1 MRPAITLLITLSVI
15 ATMIALM
22 GVMFKYLD
30 VARGKA
36 EVKASMIQ
44 ANLLSAD
51 MGQMLRQILGK
62 KPSKSTMK
70 TLFETPLGLS
80 AQSGEFAMTIS
91 CNPLANRV
99 NITWLGLEGV
109 GKKQKAFSLAQS
121 LFEMLTDQVNLRDAA
136 LLREKILAELK
147 QTNSMVFGESSRI
160 NKKKGIISFKKFQE
174 ILDDYRYEADDT
186 RIYRIPWQK
195 YFSFGISEQK
205 IDGDFISPEL
215 LAFLYDVEI
224 DVVQED
230 FEMGALDHFLTEIG
244 ETKATYKWLFSKPK
258 KALPIAQCKASY
270 RFRKGSYSFQ
280 FNYVDRR
287 IEGFEFFSNQ

>member
-1 MRPAITLLITLSVI
+1 
-15 ATMIALM
+15 MIALM

-30 VARGKA
+30 VTREKA

-44 ANLLSAD
+44 ANLLSTD
-51 MGQMLRQILGK
+51 MRTLLKQILGK

-70 TLFETPLGLS
+70 TLFETPLALGV
-80 AQSGEFAMTIS
+80 QSGEFAMSIS

-99 NITWLGLEGV
+99 NITWLGLEEV
-109 GKKQKAFSLAQS
+109 GKKEKEFSLAQS
-121 LFEMLTDQVNLRDAA
+121 LFEMLTDRVNLRDAA

-147 QTNSMVFGESSRI
+147 QRNSMVFGVSSRI
-160 NKKKGIISFKKFQE
+160 NKKKGIITFKKFQE
-174 ILDDYRYEADDT
+174 ILDDYRYEADDI
-186 RIYRIPWQK
+186 RVYRIPWQK
-195 YFSFGISEQK
+195 YFSFGIREQK

-215 LAFLYDVEI
+215 LAFIYDVEI

-244 ETKATYKWLFSKPK
+244 ESKATYKWLFSK

-270 RFRKGSYSFQ
+270 RFRKGSYGFH

-287 IEGFEFFSNQ
+287 IEGFEFFSN

>member
-30 VARGKA
+30 VARDKA

-80 AQSGEFAMTIS
+80 AQSGEFAMTIACS
-91 CNPLANRV
+91 PLANRV

-121 LFEMLTDQVNLRDAA
+121 LFEMLTDQVNLRDTA
-136 LLREKILAELK
+136 LLREKILAEIK
-147 QTNSMVFGESSRI
+147 QTNSMVFGVSSRI

-174 ILDDYRYEADDT
+174 ILDDYRYEADDI
-186 RIYRIPWQK
+186 RVYRIPWQK

-205 IDGDFISPEL
+205 IDGDFISSEL
-215 LAFLYDVEI
+215 LAFLYNVEI
-224 DVVQED
+224 NVVQED
-230 FEMGALDHFLTEIG
+230 FEMGELDNFLSEIG
-244 ETKATYKWLFSKPK
+244 ESRATYKWLFSEPK
-258 KALPIAQCKASY
+258 RPLPIAQCKASY
-270 RFRKGSYSFQ
+270 RFRKGSYSFR

>member
-1 MRPAITLLITLSVI
+1 
-15 ATMIALM
+15 MIALM

-30 VARGKA
+30 VARDKA

-80 AQSGEFAMTIS
+80 AQSGEFAMTIACS
-91 CNPLANRV
+91 PLANRV

-121 LFEMLTDQVNLRDAA
+121 LFEMLTDRVNLRDTA
-136 LLREKILAELK
+136 LLREKILAEIK
-147 QTNSMVFGESSRI
+147 QTNSMVFGVSSRI

-174 ILDDYRYEADDT
+174 ILDDYRYEADDI
-186 RIYRIPWQK
+186 RVYRIPWQK

-205 IDGDFISPEL
+205 IDGDFISSEL
-215 LAFLYDVEI
+215 LAFLYNVEI
-224 DVVQED
+224 NVVQED
-230 FEMGALDHFLTEIG
+230 FEMGELDNFLSEIG
-244 ETKATYKWLFSKPK
+244 ESRATYKWLFSEPK
-258 KALPIAQCKASY
+258 RPLPIAQCKASY
-270 RFRKGSYSFQ
+270 RFRKGSYSFR

>member
-1 MRPAITLLITLSVI
+1 
-15 ATMIALM
+15 MIALM

-80 AQSGEFAMTIS
+80 AQSGEFAMTIACS
-91 CNPLANRV
+91 PLANRV

-121 LFEMLTDQVNLRDAA
+121 LFEMLTDQVNLRDTA
-136 LLREKILAELK
+136 LLREKILAEIK
-147 QTNSMVFGESSRI
+147 QTNSMVFGVSSRI

-174 ILDDYRYEADDT
+174 ILDDYRYEADDI

-205 IDGDFISPEL
+205 IDGDFISSEL
-215 LAFLYDVEI
+215 LAFLYNVEI
-224 DVVQED
+224 NVVQED
-230 FEMGALDHFLTEIG
+230 FEMGELDNFLSEIG
-244 ETKATYKWLFSKPK
+244 ESRATYKWLFSEPK
-258 KALPIAQCKASY
+258 RPLPIAQCKASY
-270 RFRKGSYSFQ
+270 RFRKGSYSFR

>member
-1 MRPAITLLITLSVI
+1 
-15 ATMIALM
+15 MIALM

-80 AQSGEFAMTIS
+80 AQSGEFAMTIACS
-91 CNPLANRV
+91 PLANRV

-121 LFEMLTDQVNLRDAA
+121 LFEMLTDQVNLRDTA
-136 LLREKILAELK
+136 LLREKILAEIK
-147 QTNSMVFGESSRI
+147 QTNSMVFGVSSRI

-174 ILDDYRYEADDT
+174 ILDDYRYEADDI
-186 RIYRIPWQK
+186 RVYRIPWQK

-205 IDGDFISPEL
+205 IDGDFISSEL
-215 LAFLYDVEI
+215 LAFLYNVEI
-224 DVVQED
+224 NVVQED
-230 FEMGALDHFLTEIG
+230 FEMGELDNFLSEIG
-244 ETKATYKWLFSKPK
+244 ESRATYKWLFSEPK
-258 KALPIAQCKASY
+258 RPLPIAQCKASY
-270 RFRKGSYSFQ
+270 RFRKGSYSFR